1 MAPQVNA
8 EGAEQVSALVVLVGE
23 RQVERARRAP
33 GDRVGA
39 HAQHEPPQRQALA
52 HVNEQHAAVVRQGAE
67 QVALREH
74 RDMIE
79 KPKDVR
85 GG

>member
-1 MAPQVNA
+1 M
-8 EGAEQVSALVVLVGE
+8 SALVVLVGE

-33 GDRVGA
+33 GERVGA

-52 HVNEQHAAVVRQGAE
+52 HVDEQHAAVVRQGAE

-74 RDMIE
+74 RAQRHH
-79 KPKDVR
+79 R
-85 GG
+85 GGIESDCDCNR